1 MNKTADMRTITFVT
15 GNINKL
21 REVKEIL
28 INKSMNNLN
37 IVNKKLDLPE
47 LQGEPEFVA
56 KEKCRIASNEIQ
68 GPVLTEDTSLCF
80 NALGGLPGVYIK
92 WFFKK
97 LGLIGLNNL
106 LEAYEDKSAYAQ
118 CIFAYS
124 AEAGSEPILF
134 IGRCYGTI
142 IKQRGEN
149 GFGFDAIFL
158 PDGEIGTF
166 AELSAAKKNIISH
179 RAKALQKVKEFL
191 HIHY

>member
-1 MNKTADMRTITFVT
+1 MRTITFVT
-15 GNINKL
+15 GNSNKL
-21 REVKEIL
+21 REVRQIL
-28 INKSMNNLN
+28 INKNMDNLN

-56 KEKCRIASNEIQ
+56 REKCKLASNEIQ
-68 GPVLTEDTSLCF
+68 GPVLSEDTSLCF

-124 AEAGSEPILF
+124 SGPGSEPILF
-134 IGRCYGTI
+134 IGRCRGTI
-142 IKQRGEN
+142 IKQRGAN
-149 GFGFDAIFL
+149 GFGFDPIFL
-158 PDGEIGTF
+158 PDGETETF
-166 AELSAAKKNIISH
+166 AELSTAKKNIISH
-179 RAKALQKVKEFL
+179 RAKALQKVREFL
-191 HIHY
+191 HPHLKNQFNQ

>member
-1 MNKTADMRTITFVT
+1 MDMETITFVT

-21 REVKEIL
+21 NEVKAIL
-28 INKSMNNLN
+28 IGETGRGLN

-56 KEKCRIASNEIQ
+56 REKCRLASIEVE
-68 GPVLTEDTSLCF
+68 GPVLSEDTSLCF

-92 WFFKK
+92 WFVAKI
-97 LGLIGLNNL
+97 GLTGLNNL
-106 LEAYEDKSAYAQ
+106 LEAYEDKSAYVQ

-124 AEAGSEPILF
+124 PGPNAQPILF
-134 IGRCYGTI
+134 VGRCNGTI

-158 PDGEIGTF
+158 PDGETETF
-166 AELSAAKKNIISH
+166 AELPSSRKNIISH
-179 RAKALQKVKEFL
+179 RAIALQKVKEFL
-191 HIHY
+191 HNMNKK

>member
-1 MNKTADMRTITFVT
+1 METITFVT

-21 REVKEIL
+21 NEVKAIL
-28 INKSMNNLN
+28 IGETGRGLN

-56 KEKCRIASNEIQ
+56 REKCRLASIEVE
-68 GPVLTEDTSLCF
+68 GPVLSEDTSLCF

-92 WFFKK
+92 WFVAKI
-97 LGLIGLNNL
+97 GLTGLNNL
-106 LEAYEDKSAYAQ
+106 LEAYEDKSAYVQ

-124 AEAGSEPILF
+124 PGPNAQPILF
-134 IGRCYGTI
+134 VGRCNGTI

-158 PDGEIGTF
+158 PDGETETF
-166 AELSAAKKNIISH
+166 AELPSSRKNIISH
-179 RAKALQKVKEFL
+179 RAIALQKVKEFL
-191 HIHY
+191 YNMNKK

>member
-1 MNKTADMRTITFVT
+1 MNRRTITFVT

-21 REVKEIL
+21 KEVREIL
-28 INKSMNNLN
+28 INKNMDNLN
-37 IVNKKLDLPE
+37 IVNQKLELPE

-56 KEKCRIASNEIQ
+56 REKCRLASNEIQ
-68 GPVLTEDTSLCF
+68 GPVLSEDTSLCF

-92 WFFKK
+92 WFFKR

-124 AEAGSEPILF
+124 SEPGSEPILF
-134 IGRCYGTI
+134 IGRCHGTI

-149 GFGFDAIFL
+149 GFGFDPIFL
-158 PDGEIGTF
+158 PDGETETF
-166 AELSAAKKNIISH
+166 AELSTVKKNIISH

-191 HIHY
+191 HPLNQ

>member
-1 MNKTADMRTITFVT
+1 MDMDTITFVT

-21 REVKEIL
+21 NEVKAIL
-28 INKSMNNLN
+28 IGETGRGLN

-56 KEKCRIASNEIQ
+56 REKCRLASIEVE
-68 GPVLTEDTSLCF
+68 GPVLSEDTSLCF

-92 WFFKK
+92 WFVAKI
-97 LGLIGLNNL
+97 GLTGLNNL
-106 LEAYEDKSAYAQ
+106 LEAYEDKSAYVQ

-124 AEAGSEPILF
+124 PGPNAQPILF
-134 IGRCYGTI
+134 VGRCNGTI

-158 PDGEIGTF
+158 PDGETETF
-166 AELSAAKKNIISH
+166 AELPSSRKNIISH
-179 RAKALQKVKEFL
+179 RAIALQKVKEFL
-191 HIHY
+191 HNMNKK